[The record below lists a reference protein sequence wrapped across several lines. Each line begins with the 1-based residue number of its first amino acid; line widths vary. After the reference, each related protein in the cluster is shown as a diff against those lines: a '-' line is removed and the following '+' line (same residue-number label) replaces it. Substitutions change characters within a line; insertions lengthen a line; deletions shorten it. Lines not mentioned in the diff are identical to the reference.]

1 MTVCVSMTIYITRV
15 SVTPVQ
21 AGELDVVLSGIG
33 PVDAV
38 VDEVQSEAVG
48 PGDPVLYNH
57 SPVGAVHPYPP
68 YVGVVTPV

>member
-38 VDEVQSEAVG
+38 VDEV
-48 PGDPVLYNH
+48 
-57 SPVGAVHPYPP
+57 
-68 YVGVVTPV
+68 